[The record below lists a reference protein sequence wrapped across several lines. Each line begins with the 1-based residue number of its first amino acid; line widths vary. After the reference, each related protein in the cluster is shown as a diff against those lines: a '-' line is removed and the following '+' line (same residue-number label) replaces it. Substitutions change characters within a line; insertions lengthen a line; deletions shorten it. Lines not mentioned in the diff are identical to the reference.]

1 MVEFLSDEWFSKV
14 SEAYKTAGELQMPDS
29 LTSVTVNLTVRT
41 VRGEVKM
48 CMNRGIIQRGFVE
61 GADVDMSMPAEY
73 AYKILVLNDW
83 SVGMRGYIK
92 RHIKLSGKLT
102 KLIPLQAYK
111 PSQPTIDFCNRM
123 AEFTEFQGSAAAAPQ
138 PPKAEGRVSQK
149 ESRGHP
155 VQSAAAQPEAKRA
168 GQGPRLSMLMSP
180 WKFGSIEIK
189 NRLVMSPMTLV
200 WANPDETPSDRQI
213 SYWVD
218 RARNGIGLIVTE
230 MNSVDSRHRYQPLSV
245 GLHSDFQIEKHKRL
259 TDAVHKCGAKIIP
272 QLTHPGPESLA
283 PFLEGHPCI
292 GPSVNR
298 SESTGQVCR
307 ELKDEELPELIE
319 MFAQAARRAREA
331 GYDGI
336 EVHMAHN
343 YCLLGS
349 FLSPL
354 RNKREE
360 GPYVGHTVE
369 GRVKLSLDTIKR
381 IREVV
386 GRDFPMTVRISGDE
400 TIGGATTGRD
410 MTDTQRIA
418 PLLEA
423 AGVDCFHVSG
433 GVITSLVDQIIAG
446 TNYKCGFNVPAA
458 RAIKEVVSVPV
469 MPVGC
474 IHDPVYAEELLRNGW
489 CDAVVMGRPFLA
501 DPELTKKIMEDR
513 LDDIRHCVRCLTCV
527 DSLMKLEDVHCA
539 VNARMGKEEEWPIDG
554 VTANPKKIMIVGAG
568 PGGMEAARV
577 ATARGHKVTLYDR
590 HKRLGGA
597 LVTAC
602 TVHPDNET
610 LLDYLMTQLKKLHID
625 IKLGVEVTPDM
636 VKREKPDVLI
646 DASGGKVVVPQIE
659 GAELPHVITGSML
672 HKMMYGE
679 VPKDGAGKVPAWMKV
694 GLGLG
699 GGLMQ
704 RLITPERIQNM
715 TQSWLPM
722 IGNRVAVVGAD
733 LAAIES
739 AEFIAQRGRTVSV
752 IDSTEVLAP
761 EIGDKRRAEHIE
773 RMREL
778 GISMH
783 TLCDVTRITKEGV
796 WFKPQTGDSEHMIP
810 ADTVLIAG
818 TIEPKA
824 ELYEACK
831 GFVPAAF
838 TVGDVSGLGLI
849 DKAMREANAVVYG
862 LG

>member
-14 SEAYKTAGELQMPDS
+14 TEMYKTAGDLQMPDS

-41 VRGEVKM
+41 SRGEVKM
-48 CMNRGIIQRGFVE
+48 AMNRGIIQKGFVE
-61 GADVDMSMPAEY
+61 GGDVDMSMPAEY

-92 RHIKLSGKLT
+92 RHIKLSGKMA

-111 PSQPTIDFCNRM
+111 PSQPTVDFCNKI
-123 AEFTEFQGSAAAAPQ
+123 AEFTEFEGHSTAAPQ
-138 PPKAEGRVSQK
+138 AQKAEVKVSRQPGTA
-149 ESRGHP
+149 ER
-155 VQSAAAQPEAKRA
+155 VQSAAAQSQAKTS
-168 GQGPRLSMLMSP
+168 GQGPKLSMLMSP
-180 WKFGSIEIK
+180 WKLGTMEVK

-218 RARNGIGLIVTE
+218 RARNGVGLIVTE
-230 MNSVDSRHRYQPLSV
+230 MNSVDPAHRYQPLSV

-259 TDAVHKCGAKIIP
+259 TDAVHKYGAKIIP

-298 SESTGQVCR
+298 SESTQQVCR

-319 MFAQAARRAREA
+319 MFAQAARRAKEA

-418 PLLEA
+418 PMLEA

-433 GVITSLVDQIIAG
+433 GVISSLVDQIIAG
-446 TNYKCGFNVPAA
+446 ANYKCGFNAPAA
-458 RAIKEVVSVPV
+458 HAIKEVVSVPV

-474 IHDPVYAEELLRNGW
+474 IHDPVYAEQLLQAGW

-539 VNARMGKEEEWPIDG
+539 VNARMGHEEEWPIDAK
-554 VTANPKKIMIVGAG
+554 TANPKKIMIVGAG

-577 ATARGHKVTLYDR
+577 AAKRGHKVTLYDR

-610 LLDYLMTQLKKLHID
+610 LLDYLMVQLKKLPVD

-659 GAELPHVITGSML
+659 GANLPHVITGSML

-679 VPKDGAGKVPAWMKV
+679 MPKDGAEKVPAWMRV
-694 GLGLG
+694 GLGIG
-699 GGLMQ
+699 GGLMG
-704 RLITPERIQNM
+704 RLITPARIQNM
-715 TQSWLPM
+715 TQSWLPLV
-722 IGNRVAVVGAD
+722 GNRVVVVGAD

-739 AEFIAQRGRTVSV
+739 AEFIAARGRTVAV

-773 RMREL
+773 RMREV
-778 GISMH
+778 GITMH

-796 WFKPQTGDSEHMIP
+796 WFKPQTGDTEHMIA
-810 ADTVLIAG
+810 ADTVLLAG
-818 TIEPKA
+818 TIDPKT
-824 ELYEACK
+824 EIYDACK

-849 DKAMREANAVVYG
+849 DKAIREANTVIYG

>member
-1 MVEFLSDEWFSKV
+1 
-14 SEAYKTAGELQMPDS
+14 MP
-29 LTSVTVNLTVRT
+29 
-41 VRGEVKM
+41 K
-48 CMNRGIIQRGFVE
+48 
-61 GADVDMSMPAEY
+61 
-73 AYKILVLNDW
+73 
-83 SVGMRGYIK
+83 
-92 RHIKLSGKLT
+92 
-102 KLIPLQAYK
+102 
-111 PSQPTIDFCNRM
+111 
-123 AEFTEFQGSAAAAPQ
+123 
-138 PPKAEGRVSQK
+138 
-149 ESRGHP
+149 
-155 VQSAAAQPEAKRA
+155 
-168 GQGPRLSMLMSP
+168 LSMLMSP
-180 WKFGSIEIK
+180 WKLGTLEIK

-213 SYWVD
+213 SYWVE
-218 RARNGIGLIVTE
+218 RAKNGVGLIVTE
-230 MNSVDSRHRYQPLSV
+230 MNSIDVMHRYQPLSV
-245 GLHSDFQIEKHKRL
+245 GLHSDSQIENHKRL
-259 TDAVHKCGAKIIP
+259 TDAVHKYGAKIIP

-283 PFLEGHPCI
+283 PFLENQPCI

-298 SESTGQVCR
+298 SESTQQVCR
-307 ELKDEELPELIE
+307 ELKDDELPELVE

-336 EVHMAHN
+336 ELHMAHN

-360 GPYVGHTVE
+360 GPYVGFTVE
-369 GRVKLSLDTIKR
+369 GRIKLSLDTIKR

-400 TIGGATTGRD
+400 NIGGANGRD

-418 PLLEA
+418 PMLEA

-433 GVITSLVDQIIAG
+433 GVISSLVDQIIAG
-446 TNYKCGFNVPAA
+446 VNYKCGFNAPAA
-458 RAIKEVVSVPV
+458 HAIKEVVSVPV

-501 DPELTKKIMEDR
+501 DPELTRKIMEDR
-513 LDDIRHCVRCLTCV
+513 LDDVRHCVRCLTCV
-527 DSLMKLEDVHCA
+527 DSLMNLEDVHCA

-554 VTANPKKIMIVGAG
+554 KTAKPKKIMIVGAG

-577 ATARGHKVTLYDR
+577 AATRGHKVTLYDR
-590 HKRLGGA
+590 HHRVGGA

-610 LLDYLMTQLKKLHID
+610 LLDYLMIQLKKLNVD
-625 IKLGVEVTPDM
+625 IKLGVDVTPDM

-646 DASGGKVVVPQIE
+646 DASGGRVVVPQIE
-659 GAELPHVITGSML
+659 GSNLPHVITGTML
-672 HKMMYGE
+672 HKMMFGE
-679 VPKDGAGKVPAWMKV
+679 IPAEGGEKLPLWLKV

-704 RLITPERIQNM
+704 RLTTPERIKNM
-715 TQSWLPM
+715 TQSWLPL
-722 IGNRVAVVGAD
+722 IARKVVVVGAD

-739 AEFIAQRGRTVSV
+739 AEFIAERGREVAV
-752 IDSTEVLAP
+752 IDSYEFLAP
-761 EIGDKRRAEHIE
+761 EIGNKRRAEHIE

-778 GISMH
+778 GITMH
-783 TLCDVTRITKEGV
+783 TQCVVTKITKEGV
-796 WFKPQTGDSEHMIP
+796 WFKPQFGDKEHMIA
-810 ADTVLIAG
+810 ADTVLLAG
-818 TIEPKA
+818 TINPKT
-824 ELYEACK
+824 ELYDACK
-831 GFVPAAF
+831 EFVAEAF

-849 DKAMREANAVVYG
+849 DKALREANTVVYG

>member
-1 MVEFLSDEWFSKV
+1 MAEFLSDEWFSKV
-14 SEAYKTAGELQMPDS
+14 AEMYKSAGDLQMPDS
-29 LTSVTVNLTVRT
+29 LISVTVNLTVKT
-41 VRGEVKM
+41 AKGEVRM
-48 CMNRGIIQRGFVE
+48 AMNKGIIQKGFVD
-61 GADVDMSMPAEY
+61 GADVDMSMPSEY

-92 RHIKLSGKLT
+92 RQIKLSGKMA

-111 PSQPTIDFCNRM
+111 PSQPTVEFCNRI
-123 AEFTEFQGSAAAAPQ
+123 AEFTDYQGSHAPGPQ
-138 PPKAEGRVSQK
+138 TQRADVRVPKGEGSAHRVQ
-149 ESRGHP
+149 G
-155 VQSAAAQPEAKRA
+155 VAAQPEGRRVH
-168 GQGPRLSMLMSP
+168 QGPKLSLLMSP
-180 WKFGSIEIK
+180 WKLGTMEVK

-218 RARNGIGLIVTE
+218 RAKNGVGLIITE
-230 MNSVDSRHRYQPLSV
+230 MNSVDPKHRYQPLSV

-259 TDAVHKCGAKIIP
+259 TDVVHKYGAKIIP

-283 PFLEGHPCI
+283 PFLEDEVCI

-298 SESTGQVCR
+298 SESTQQVCR

-336 EVHMAHN
+336 ELHMAHN

-360 GPYVGHTVE
+360 GLYVGHTVE
-369 GRVKLSLDTIKR
+369 GRVKLSLDTIRR

-400 TIGGATTGRD
+400 NIGGANGRD

-418 PLLEA
+418 PMIEA

-433 GVITSLVDQIIAG
+433 GVISSLVDQIIAG
-446 TNYKCGFNVPAA
+446 ANYKCGFNAPAA
-458 RAIKEVVSVPV
+458 HAIKEVVSVAV

-474 IHDPVYAEELLRNGW
+474 IHDPVYAEQLLQAGW

-513 LDDIRHCVRCLTCV
+513 LNDIRHCVRCLTCV

-539 VNARMGKEEEWPIDG
+539 VNARMGHEEEWPVDAK
-554 VTANPKKIMIVGAG
+554 TANPRKIMIVGAG

-577 ATARGHKVTLYDR
+577 AAARGHKVTVYDR

-610 LLDYLMTQLKKLHID
+610 LLKYLMAQLKKLPVD

-636 VKREKPDVLI
+636 VKREKPDVFI
-646 DASGGKVVVPQIE
+646 DASGGKVVVPRID
-659 GAELPHVITGSML
+659 GADLPHVITGTML

-679 VPKDGAGKVPAWMKV
+679 VPRDGSEKIPAWIKF

-704 RLITPERIQNM
+704 RLMTPERIQRM
-715 TQSWLPM
+715 TQSWLPL
-722 IGNRVAVVGAD
+722 IGKRVVVVGAD

-739 AEFIAQRGRTVSV
+739 AEFIAQRGRTVAV

-778 GISMH
+778 GITMH
-783 TLCDVTRITKEGV
+783 TQCDVTKITREGV
-796 WFKPQTGDSEHMIP
+796 WFKPQFGDTEHMIA
-810 ADTVLIAG
+810 ADTVLLAG
-818 TIEPKA
+818 TINPKT
-824 ELYEACK
+824 ELYDACK
-831 GFVPAAF
+831 EFVPAAF

-849 DKAMREANAVVYG
+849 DKAIREANAVVYG

>member
-1 MVEFLSDEWFSKV
+1 
-14 SEAYKTAGELQMPDS
+14 MP
-29 LTSVTVNLTVRT
+29 
-41 VRGEVKM
+41 K
-48 CMNRGIIQRGFVE
+48 
-61 GADVDMSMPAEY
+61 
-73 AYKILVLNDW
+73 
-83 SVGMRGYIK
+83 
-92 RHIKLSGKLT
+92 
-102 KLIPLQAYK
+102 
-111 PSQPTIDFCNRM
+111 
-123 AEFTEFQGSAAAAPQ
+123 
-138 PPKAEGRVSQK
+138 
-149 ESRGHP
+149 
-155 VQSAAAQPEAKRA
+155 
-168 GQGPRLSMLMSP
+168 LSMLMSP
-180 WKFGSIEIK
+180 WKLGTLEIK

-213 SYWVD
+213 SYWVE
-218 RARNGIGLIVTE
+218 RARNGVGLIITE
-230 MNSVDSRHRYQPLSV
+230 MNSVDVMHRYQPLSV
-245 GLHSDFQIEKHKRL
+245 GLHSDSQIENHKRL
-259 TDAVHKCGAKIIP
+259 TDAVHKYGAKIIP

-283 PFLEGHPCI
+283 PFLENLPCI

-298 SESTGQVCR
+298 SESTQQVCR
-307 ELKDEELPELIE
+307 ELTDDDLPALVE

-336 EVHMAHN
+336 ELHMAHN

-360 GPYVGHTVE
+360 GSYVGFTVE

-400 TIGGATTGRD
+400 NIGGANGRD

-418 PLLEA
+418 PMIEA

-433 GVITSLVDQIIAG
+433 GVISSLVDQIIAG
-446 TNYKCGFNVPAA
+446 ANYKCGFNAPAA
-458 RAIKEVVSVPV
+458 HAIKEVVSVPV

-527 DSLMKLEDVHCA
+527 DSLMNLEDVHCA
-539 VNARMGKEEEWPIDG
+539 VNARMGKEEEWPLEG
-554 VTANPKKIMIVGAG
+554 KAANPKKIMIVGAG

-577 ATARGHKVTLYDR
+577 AATRGHKVTLYDR
-590 HKRLGGA
+590 HHRVGGA

-602 TVHPDNET
+602 TVHPENET
-610 LLDYLMTQLKKLHID
+610 LLDYLMIQLKKLHVD
-625 IKLGVEVTPDM
+625 TKLGVDVTPDM
-636 VKREKPDVLI
+636 VKREKPDVFI
-646 DASGGKVVVPQIE
+646 DASGGRVVVPQIE
-659 GAELPHVITGSML
+659 GSDLPHVITGTML
-672 HKMMYGE
+672 HKMMFGE
-679 VPKDGAGKVPAWMKV
+679 IPAEGGEKLPLWLKV

-704 RLITPERIQNM
+704 RLTTPERIQNM
-715 TQSWLPM
+715 TQSWLPL
-722 IGNRVAVVGAD
+722 IGKKVVVVGAD

-739 AEFIAQRGRTVSV
+739 AEFIAARGREVAV
-752 IDSTEVLAP
+752 IDSYEFLAP
-761 EIGDKRRAEHIE
+761 EIGNKRRAEHIE

-778 GISMH
+778 GITMH
-783 TLCDVTRITKEGV
+783 TQCDVTKITKEGV
-796 WFKPQTGDSEHMIP
+796 WFKPQFGDKEHMIA
-810 ADTVLIAG
+810 ADTVLLAG
-818 TIEPKA
+818 TIDPKT

-831 GFVPAAF
+831 GFVPASF

-849 DKAMREANAVVYG
+849 EKAMREANTVIYG

>member
-1 MVEFLSDEWFSKV
+1 
-14 SEAYKTAGELQMPDS
+14 MP
-29 LTSVTVNLTVRT
+29 
-41 VRGEVKM
+41 K
-48 CMNRGIIQRGFVE
+48 
-61 GADVDMSMPAEY
+61 
-73 AYKILVLNDW
+73 
-83 SVGMRGYIK
+83 
-92 RHIKLSGKLT
+92 
-102 KLIPLQAYK
+102 
-111 PSQPTIDFCNRM
+111 
-123 AEFTEFQGSAAAAPQ
+123 
-138 PPKAEGRVSQK
+138 
-149 ESRGHP
+149 
-155 VQSAAAQPEAKRA
+155 
-168 GQGPRLSMLMSP
+168 LSMLMSP
-180 WKFGSIEIK
+180 WKLGTLEIK

-213 SYWVD
+213 SYWVE
-218 RARNGIGLIVTE
+218 RAKNGVGLIITE
-230 MNSVDSRHRYQPLSV
+230 MNSVDAMHRYQPLSV
-245 GLHSDFQIEKHKRL
+245 GLHSDFQIENHKRL
-259 TDAVHKCGAKIIP
+259 TDAVHQYGAKIIP

-283 PFLEGHPCI
+283 PFLENLPCI

-298 SESTGQVCR
+298 SESTQQVCR
-307 ELKDEELPELIE
+307 ELADDELPALIE
-319 MFAQAARRAREA
+319 MYAQAARRAREA

-336 EVHMAHN
+336 ELHMAHN
-343 YCLLGS
+343 YNLLGS

-360 GPYVGHTVE
+360 GPYVGFTVE
-369 GRVKLSLDTIKR
+369 GRVRLPLETIKR

-386 GRDFPMTVRISGDE
+386 GKDFPMTVRISGDE
-400 TIGGATTGRD
+400 NVGGANGRD

-418 PLLEA
+418 PMLEA

-446 TNYKCGFNVPAA
+446 VNYKCGFNVPAA
-458 RAIKEVVSVPV
+458 HTIKEVVSVPV

-474 IHDPVYAEELLRNGW
+474 IHDPVRAEELLRNGW

-513 LDDIRHCVRCLTCV
+513 LDDIRYCVRCLTCV

-539 VNARMGKEEEWPIDG
+539 VNARMGKEEEWPLEG
-554 VTANPKKIMIVGAG
+554 KTANPKKIMIVGAG

-577 ATARGHKVTLYDR
+577 AATRGHKVTLYDR
-590 HKRLGGA
+590 HHRVGGA

-610 LLDYLMTQLKKLHID
+610 LLDYLMIQLKKLHVD

-646 DASGGKVVVPQIE
+646 DASGGRVVVPQIE
-659 GAELPHVITGSML
+659 GSNLPHVITGTML

-679 VPKDGAGKVPAWMKV
+679 IPAEGGEKIPMWLKV

-704 RLITPERIQNM
+704 RLMTPERIQKM
-715 TQSWLPM
+715 TQSWLPL
-722 IGNRVAVVGAD
+722 IGNRVVVVGAD

-739 AEFIAQRGRTVSV
+739 AEFIAQRGRCVAI
-752 IDSTEVLAP
+752 IDSPEVLAP

-773 RMREL
+773 RMRDL
-778 GISMH
+778 CITMH
-783 TLCDVTRITKEGV
+783 TNCDVTRITKEGV
-796 WFKPQTGDSEHMIP
+796 WFKPQYGDKEHMIA
-810 ADTVLIAG
+810 ADTVLLAG
-818 TIEPKA
+818 TIDPKT

-831 GFVPAAF
+831 GFVSESF

-849 DKAMREANAVVYG
+849 DKAMREANTVIYG

>member
-1 MVEFLSDEWFSKV
+1 
-14 SEAYKTAGELQMPDS
+14 MP
-29 LTSVTVNLTVRT
+29 
-41 VRGEVKM
+41 K
-48 CMNRGIIQRGFVE
+48 
-61 GADVDMSMPAEY
+61 
-73 AYKILVLNDW
+73 
-83 SVGMRGYIK
+83 
-92 RHIKLSGKLT
+92 
-102 KLIPLQAYK
+102 
-111 PSQPTIDFCNRM
+111 
-123 AEFTEFQGSAAAAPQ
+123 
-138 PPKAEGRVSQK
+138 
-149 ESRGHP
+149 
-155 VQSAAAQPEAKRA
+155 
-168 GQGPRLSMLMSP
+168 LSMLMSP
-180 WKFGSIEIK
+180 WKLGTLEIK

-213 SYWVD
+213 SYWVE
-218 RARNGIGLIVTE
+218 RARNGVGLIITE
-230 MNSVDSRHRYQPLSV
+230 MNSVDVMHRYQPLSV
-245 GLHSDFQIEKHKRL
+245 GLHSDSQIENHKRL
-259 TDAVHKCGAKIIP
+259 TDAVHKYGAKIIP

-283 PFLEGHPCI
+283 PFLENLPCI

-298 SESTGQVCR
+298 SESTQQVCR
-307 ELKDEELPELIE
+307 ELTDDDLPALVE

-336 EVHMAHN
+336 ELHMAHN

-360 GPYVGHTVE
+360 GSYVGFTVE

-400 TIGGATTGRD
+400 NIGGANGRD

-418 PLLEA
+418 PMIEA

-433 GVITSLVDQIIAG
+433 GVISSLVDQIIAG
-446 TNYKCGFNVPAA
+446 ANYKCGFNAPAA
-458 RAIKEVVSVPV
+458 HAIKEVVNVPV

-527 DSLMKLEDVHCA
+527 DSLMNLEDVHCA
-539 VNARMGKEEEWPIDG
+539 VNARMGKEEEWPLEG
-554 VTANPKKIMIVGAG
+554 KAANPKKIMIVGAG

-577 ATARGHKVTLYDR
+577 AATRGHKVTLYDR
-590 HKRLGGA
+590 HHRVGGA

-602 TVHPDNET
+602 TVHPENET
-610 LLDYLMTQLKKLHID
+610 LLDYLMIQLKKLHVD
-625 IKLGVEVTPDM
+625 TKLGVDVTPDM
-636 VKREKPDVLI
+636 VKREKPDVFI
-646 DASGGKVVVPQIE
+646 DASGGRVVVPQIE
-659 GAELPHVITGSML
+659 GSDLPHVITGTML
-672 HKMMYGE
+672 HKMMFGE
-679 VPKDGAGKVPAWMKV
+679 IPAEGGEKLPLWLKV

-704 RLITPERIQNM
+704 RLTTPERIQNM
-715 TQSWLPM
+715 TQSWLPL
-722 IGNRVAVVGAD
+722 IGKKVVVVGAD

-739 AEFIAQRGRTVSV
+739 AEFIAARGREVAV
-752 IDSTEVLAP
+752 IDSYEFLAP
-761 EIGDKRRAEHIE
+761 EIGNKRRAEHIE

-778 GISMH
+778 GITMH
-783 TLCDVTRITKEGV
+783 TQCDVTKITKEGV
-796 WFKPQTGDSEHMIP
+796 WFKPQFGDKEHMIA
-810 ADTVLIAG
+810 ADTVLLAG
-818 TIEPKA
+818 TIDPKT

-831 GFVPAAF
+831 GFVPASF

-849 DKAMREANAVVYG
+849 EKAMREANTVIYG

>member
-1 MVEFLSDEWFSKV
+1 MAEFLSDEWFTKV
-14 SEAYKTAGELQMPDS
+14 AEMYKSAGDLQMPDS
-29 LTSVTVNLTVRT
+29 LTSVTVNLTVKT
-41 VRGEVKM
+41 AMGEVRM
-48 CMNRGIIQRGFVE
+48 AMNKGIIQKGFVD

-92 RHIKLSGKLT
+92 RQIKLSGKMA

-111 PSQPTIDFCNRM
+111 PSQPTVEFCNRI
-123 AEFTEFQGSAAAAPQ
+123 AEFTDFQGAHAPGPQTQAVGVRVAQGEGSAH
-138 PPKAEGRVSQK
+138 R
-149 ESRGHP
+149 
-155 VQSAAAQPEAKRA
+155 VQSVAAQPEASRVR
-168 GQGPRLSMLMSP
+168 QGPKLSLLMSP
-180 WKFGSIEIK
+180 WKLGTMEVK

-218 RARNGIGLIVTE
+218 RAKNGVGLIITE
-230 MNSVDSRHRYQPLSV
+230 MNSVDPKHRYQPLSV

-259 TDAVHKCGAKIIP
+259 TDAVHKYGAKIIP

-283 PFLEGHPCI
+283 PFLEGEACI

-298 SESTGQVCR
+298 SESTQQVCR

-336 EVHMAHN
+336 ELHTAHN

-360 GPYVGHTVE
+360 GLYVGHTVE
-369 GRVKLSLDTIKR
+369 GRVKLSLDTIRR

-400 TIGGATTGRD
+400 TIGGATNGRD

-418 PLLEA
+418 PMIEA

-433 GVITSLVDQIIAG
+433 GVISSLVDQIIAG
-446 TNYKCGFNVPAA
+446 ANYKCGFNAPAA
-458 RAIKEVVSVPV
+458 HAIKEVVSVAV

-474 IHDPVYAEELLRNGW
+474 IHDPVYAEQLLQAGW

-513 LDDIRHCVRCLTCV
+513 LHDIRHCVRCLTCV

-539 VNARMGKEEEWPIDG
+539 VNARMGHEEEWPIG
-554 VTANPKKIMIVGAG
+554 AKTANARKIMIVGAG

-577 ATARGHKVTLYDR
+577 AAARGHKVTLYDR

-610 LLDYLMTQLKKLHID
+610 LLNYLMVQLKKLPVD

-636 VKREKPDVLI
+636 VKREKPDVFI
-646 DASGGKVVVPQIE
+646 DASGGKVVVPQID
-659 GAELPHVITGSML
+659 GADLPHVITGTML

-679 VPKDGAGKVPAWMKV
+679 VPRDGSEKIPAWIKV

-704 RLITPERIQNM
+704 RLMTPERIQKL
-715 TQSWLPM
+715 TQSWLPL
-722 IGNRVAVVGAD
+722 IGKRVVVVGAD

-739 AEFIAQRGRTVSV
+739 AEFIAQRGRTVAV
-752 IDSTEVLAP
+752 IDSTEILAP

-778 GISMH
+778 GVTMH
-783 TLCDVTRITKEGV
+783 TQCDVTKITREGV
-796 WFKPQTGDSEHMIP
+796 WFKPQFGDREHMIA
-810 ADTVLIAG
+810 ADTVLLAG
-818 TIEPKA
+818 TIDPKS
-824 ELYEACK
+824 ELYDACK
-831 GFVPAAF
+831 EFVPAAF

-849 DKAMREANAVVYG
+849 DKAIREANAVVYG

>member
-1 MVEFLSDEWFSKV
+1 
-14 SEAYKTAGELQMPDS
+14 MP
-29 LTSVTVNLTVRT
+29 
-41 VRGEVKM
+41 
-48 CMNRGIIQRGFVE
+48 
-61 GADVDMSMPAEY
+61 
-73 AYKILVLNDW
+73 
-83 SVGMRGYIK
+83 
-92 RHIKLSGKLT
+92 KLSK
-102 KLIPLQAYK
+102 
-111 PSQPTIDFCNRM
+111 
-123 AEFTEFQGSAAAAPQ
+123 
-138 PPKAEGRVSQK
+138 
-149 ESRGHP
+149 
-155 VQSAAAQPEAKRA
+155 
-168 GQGPRLSMLMSP
+168 LMSP
-180 WKFGSIEIK
+180 WKIGNLEIK

-213 SYWVD
+213 SYWVE
-218 RARNGIGLIVTE
+218 RAKNGVGLIITE
-230 MNSVDSRHRYQPLSV
+230 MNSVDAMHRYQPLSV
-245 GLHSDFQIEKHKRL
+245 GLHSDFQIENHKRL
-259 TDAVHKCGAKIIP
+259 TDAVHKYGAKIIP

-283 PFLEGHPCI
+283 PFLENLPCI

-298 SESTGQVCR
+298 SESTQQVCR
-307 ELKDEELPELIE
+307 ELADDELPALIE
-319 MFAQAARRAREA
+319 MYAQAARRAREA

-336 EVHMAHN
+336 ELHMAHN
-343 YCLLGS
+343 YNLLGS

-360 GPYVGHTVE
+360 GPYVGFTVE
-369 GRVKLSLDTIKR
+369 GRVRLPLETIKR

-400 TIGGATTGRD
+400 NVGGANGRD

-418 PLLEA
+418 PMLEA

-446 TNYKCGFNVPAA
+446 VNYKCGFNVPAA
-458 RAIKEVVSVPV
+458 HAIKEVVSVPV

-474 IHDPVYAEELLRNGW
+474 IHDPVRAEELLQNGW

-539 VNARMGKEEEWPIDG
+539 VNARMGKEEEWPLEG
-554 VTANPKKIMIVGAG
+554 KTANPKKIMIVGAG

-577 ATARGHKVTLYDR
+577 AAMRGHKVTLYDR
-590 HKRLGGA
+590 HHRVGGA

-610 LLDYLMTQLKKLHID
+610 LLDYLMIQLKKLHVD
-625 IKLGVEVTPDM
+625 MKLGVKVTPDM

-646 DASGGKVVVPQIE
+646 DASGGRVVMPQIE
-659 GAELPHVITGSML
+659 GSNLPHVITGTML
-672 HKMMYGE
+672 HEMMYGE
-679 VPKDGAGKVPAWMKV
+679 IPAEGGEKIPMWLKV

-704 RLITPERIQNM
+704 RLMTPERIQNM
-715 TQSWLPM
+715 TQSWLPL
-722 IGNRVAVVGAD
+722 IGNRVVVVGAD

-739 AEFIAQRGRTVSV
+739 AEFIAQRGRCVAI
-752 IDSTEVLAP
+752 IDSPEVLAP

-773 RMREL
+773 RMRDL
-778 GISMH
+778 CITMH
-783 TLCDVTRITKEGV
+783 TNCDVTRITKEGV
-796 WFKPQTGDSEHMIP
+796 WFKPQYGDKEHMIV
-810 ADTVLIAG
+810 ADTVILAG
-818 TIEPKA
+818 TIDPKT

-831 GFVPAAF
+831 GFVPEAF

-849 DKAMREANAVVYG
+849 DKAMREANTVIYG

>member
-1 MVEFLSDEWFSKV
+1 MVDFLSNEWFSKV
-14 SEAYKTAGELQMPDS
+14 NELYKTAGDLQMPDS
-29 LTSVTVNLTVRT
+29 LTSVTVNLTVKT
-41 VRGEVKM
+41 DKAEVKM
-48 CMNRGIIQRGFVE
+48 AINKGIIQNGFVA

-92 RHIKLSGKLT
+92 RHIKLSGKMA

-111 PSQPTIDFCNRM
+111 PSQPTIEFCNKI
-123 AEFTEFQGSAAAAPQ
+123 AEFTDFQGHSAAAPQ
-138 PPKAEGRVSQK
+138 TQTAEVKAPREAGRVD
-149 ESRGHP
+149 R
-155 VQSAAAQPEAKRA
+155 VQSAVAHPEVRRA
-168 GQGPRLSMLMSP
+168 GQGPKLSMLMSP
-180 WKFGSIEIK
+180 WKLGTMEVK

-213 SYWVD
+213 SYWVE
-218 RARNGIGLIVTE
+218 RAKNGVGLIITE
-230 MNSVDSRHRYQPLSV
+230 MNSVDPMHRYQPLSV

-259 TDAVHKCGAKIIP
+259 TDAVHQYGAKIIP

-283 PFLEGHPCI
+283 PFLEGQPCI

-298 SESTGQVCR
+298 SESTQQVCR
-307 ELKDEELPELIE
+307 ELKDEELPALIE
-319 MFAQAARRAREA
+319 MFAQAARRAKEA

-336 EVHMAHN
+336 ELHMAHN

-400 TIGGATTGRD
+400 TIGGAKTGRD

-418 PLLEA
+418 PMLEA

-433 GVITSLVDQIIAG
+433 GVISSLVDQIIAG
-446 TNYKCGFNVPAA
+446 ANYTCGFNVPAA
-458 RAIKEVVSVPV
+458 HAIKEVVSVPV

-474 IHDPVYAEELLRNGW
+474 IHDPVYAEELLQNGM

-513 LDDIRHCVRCLTCV
+513 LDDVRHCVRCLTCV

-539 VNARMGKEEEWPIDG
+539 VNARMGKEDEYPLEG
-554 VTANPKKIMIVGAG
+554 KSAKPKKIMIVGAG

-577 ATARGHKVTLYDR
+577 AALRGHKVTLYDR
-590 HKRLGGA
+590 HRRVGGA
-597 LVTAC
+597 LLTAC

-610 LLDYLMTQLKKLHID
+610 LLNYLMIQLKKLQVD
-625 IKLGVEVTPDM
+625 VKLGVEVTPDM

-659 GAELPHVITGSML
+659 GSNLSNVITGSML

-679 VPKDGAGKVPAWMKV
+679 VPHDGVEKIPSWMK
-694 GLGLG
+694 LGLSVG

-704 RLITPERIQNM
+704 RLITPQRIQSM
-715 TQSWLPM
+715 TQSWLPLV
-722 IGNRVAVVGAD
+722 GKKVVVVGAD

-739 AEFIAQRGRTVSV
+739 AEFIAARGREVAV
-752 IDSTEVLAP
+752 IDSYEFLAP

-773 RMREL
+773 RMRVL
-778 GISMH
+778 GITMH
-783 TLCDVTRITKEGV
+783 TQCNVTRITKEGV
-796 WFKPQTGDSEHMIP
+796 WFTPLFGDREHMLP
-810 ADTVLIAG
+810 ADTVILAG
-818 TIEPKA
+818 VIEPKT
-824 ELYEACK
+824 ELYDACK
-831 GFVPAAF
+831 GFVSEAF

-849 DKAMREANAVVYG
+849 DKAMKEANAVVYG

>member
-14 SEAYKTAGELQMPDS
+14 TEMYKSAGDLQMPDS

-41 VRGEVKM
+41 SRGEVRM
-48 CMNRGIIQRGFVE
+48 AMNRGIIQKGFVE
-61 GADVDMSMPAEY
+61 GGDVDMSMPAEY

-92 RHIKLSGKLT
+92 RHIKLSGKMA

-111 PSQPTIDFCNRM
+111 PSQPTVNFCNKI
-123 AEFTEFQGSAAAAPQ
+123 AEFTEFEGHTAAAPQ
-138 PPKAEGRVSQK
+138 AQKAEVKVSRQAGGA
-149 ESRGHP
+149 ERAQN
-155 VQSAAAQPEAKRA
+155 VAAHPEAKKVS
-168 GQGPRLSMLMSP
+168 GGPKLSMLMSP

-218 RARNGIGLIVTE
+218 RARNGVGLIVTE
-230 MNSVDSRHRYQPLSV
+230 MNSVDPAHRYQPLSV

-259 TDAVHKCGAKIIP
+259 TDAVHKYGAKIIP

-298 SESTGQVCR
+298 SESTQQVCR

-319 MFAQAARRAREA
+319 MFAQAARRAKEA

-360 GPYVGHTVE
+360 GPYVGHTME
-369 GRVKLSLDTIKR
+369 GRLKLSLDTIKR

-418 PLLEA
+418 PILEE

-433 GVITSLVDQIIAG
+433 GVISSLVDQIIAG
-446 TNYKCGFNVPAA
+446 ANYKCGFNAPAA
-458 RAIKEVVSVPV
+458 HAIKEVVSVPV

-474 IHDPVYAEELLRNGW
+474 IHDPVYAEQLLQAGW

-539 VNARMGKEEEWPIDG
+539 VNARMGHEEEWPIDAK
-554 VTANPKKIMIVGAG
+554 TANPKKIMIVGAG
-568 PGGMEAARV
+568 PGCMEAARV
-577 ATARGHKVTLYDR
+577 AASRGHKVTLYDR

-610 LLDYLMTQLKKLHID
+610 LLNYLMVQLKKLPVD

-659 GAELPHVITGSML
+659 GTDLPHVITGSML

-679 VPKDGAGKVPAWMKV
+679 MPRDGAGKVPAWMKA

-699 GGLMQ
+699 GGLMG
-704 RLITPERIQNM
+704 RLITPGRIQNM
-715 TQSWLPM
+715 TQSWLPLV
-722 IGNRVAVVGAD
+722 GNRVVVVGAD

-739 AEFIAQRGRTVSV
+739 AEFIAARGRTVAV
-752 IDSTEVLAP
+752 IDSTEFLAP

-773 RMREL
+773 RMREV
-778 GISMH
+778 GITMH

-796 WFKPQTGDSEHMIP
+796 WFKPQTGDTEHMIA
-810 ADTVLIAG
+810 ADTVLLAG
-818 TIEPKA
+818 TIDSKT
-824 ELYEACK
+824 ELYDACK

-849 DKAMREANAVVYG
+849 DKAIREANEVVYG

>member
-1 MVEFLSDEWFSKV
+1 MAEFLSDEWFSKV
-14 SEAYKTAGELQMPDS
+14 AEMYKTAGDLQMPDS
-29 LTSVTVNLTVRT
+29 LTSVTVNLSVKTAS
-41 VRGEVKM
+41 GEVRM
-48 CMNRGIIQRGFVE
+48 AMNKGIIQKGFVD

-92 RHIKLSGKLT
+92 RQIKLSGKMA

-111 PSQPTIDFCNRM
+111 PSQPTVEFCNKI
-123 AEFTEFQGSAAAAPQ
+123 AEFTDFQGQRAAAPQ
-138 PPKAEGRVSQK
+138 TQTSVVKVSR
-149 ESRGHP
+149 ESGSVDRD
-155 VQSAAAQPEAKRA
+155 QRATAQPEEVRVR
-168 GQGPRLSMLMSP
+168 QGLKLGLLMSP
-180 WKFGSIEIK
+180 WKFGTVEIK

-218 RARNGIGLIVTE
+218 RARNGVGLIITE
-230 MNSVDSRHRYQPLSV
+230 MNSVDPKHRYQPLSV
-245 GLHSDFQIEKHKRL
+245 GLHSDFQIERHKRL
-259 TDAVHKCGAKIIP
+259 TDAVHQYGARIIP

-283 PFLEGHPCI
+283 PFLEGLPCI

-298 SESTGQVCR
+298 SESTQQVCR
-307 ELKDEELPELIE
+307 ELKDEELPELVE

-336 EVHMAHN
+336 ELHMAHN

-369 GRVKLSLDTIKR
+369 GRLKLSLDTIKR

-410 MTDTQRIA
+410 LTDTQRIA
-418 PLLEA
+418 PMLEA
-423 AGVDCFHVSG
+423 VGVDCFHVSG

-446 TNYKCGFNVPAA
+446 ANYKCGFNAPAA
-458 RAIKEVVSVPV
+458 RAIKEVVGVPV

-474 IHDPVYAEELLRNGW
+474 IHDPVYAERLLRDGW

-501 DPELTKKIMEDR
+501 DPELTKKIMENR

-539 VNARMGKEEEWPIDG
+539 VNARMGHEEEWPVDAKT
-554 VTANPKKIMIVGAG
+554 VNPRRIMIVGAG

-577 ATARGHKVTLYDR
+577 AALRGHKVTLYDKHR
-590 HKRLGGA
+590 RVGGA

-602 TVHPDNET
+602 TVHPDNEA
-610 LLDYLMTQLKKLHID
+610 LLDYLMVQMWKLPITV
-625 IKLGVEVTPDM
+625 KLGVTVTPEL
-636 VKREKPDVLI
+636 VKQEKPDVFI
-646 DASGGKVVVPQIE
+646 DATGGRVVAPNIE
-659 GAELPHVITGSML
+659 GAHLPNVITGSML
-672 HKMMYGE
+672 HRMMFGE
-679 VPKDGAGKVPAWMKV
+679 VPIEGAAKLPGYLTLV
-694 GLGLG
+694 LRLG
-699 GGLMQ
+699 GGLIQ
-704 RLITPERIQNM
+704 RLVTPERIRRI
-715 TQSWLPM
+715 TRSWLPL
-722 IGNRVAVVGAD
+722 IGRRVVVVGAD

-739 AEFIAQRGRTVSV
+739 AEFIAQRGRTVAV
-752 IDSTEVLAP
+752 IDSTESLAP

-773 RMREL
+773 RMRDL
-778 GISMH
+778 GITMH
-783 TLCDVTRITKEGV
+783 TQCDVTKITREGV
-796 WFKPQTGDSEHMIP
+796 WFRSQFGDREHMLP
-810 ADTVLIAG
+810 ADTVLLAG
-818 TIEPKA
+818 TIEPKT
-824 ELYEACK
+824 ELYDACK
-831 GFVPAAF
+831 VFVPASF
-838 TVGDVSGLGLI
+838 TVGDISGLGLI
-849 DKAMREANAVVYG
+849 DKAIKEANAVIYG

>member
-1 MVEFLSDEWFSKV
+1 
-14 SEAYKTAGELQMPDS
+14 MP
-29 LTSVTVNLTVRT
+29 
-41 VRGEVKM
+41 
-48 CMNRGIIQRGFVE
+48 
-61 GADVDMSMPAEY
+61 
-73 AYKILVLNDW
+73 
-83 SVGMRGYIK
+83 
-92 RHIKLSGKLT
+92 KLSK
-102 KLIPLQAYK
+102 
-111 PSQPTIDFCNRM
+111 
-123 AEFTEFQGSAAAAPQ
+123 
-138 PPKAEGRVSQK
+138 
-149 ESRGHP
+149 
-155 VQSAAAQPEAKRA
+155 
-168 GQGPRLSMLMSP
+168 LMSP
-180 WKFGSIEIK
+180 WKIGNLEIK

-213 SYWVD
+213 SYWVE
-218 RARNGIGLIVTE
+218 RARNGVGLIITE
-230 MNSVDSRHRYQPLSV
+230 MNSVDELHRYQPLSV
-245 GLHSDFQIEKHKRL
+245 GLHSDFQIENHKRL
-259 TDAVHKCGAKIIP
+259 TDAVHKYGAKIIP

-283 PFLEGHPCI
+283 PFLENLPCI

-298 SESTGQVCR
+298 SESTQQVCR
-307 ELKDEELPELIE
+307 ELADDELPALIE
-319 MFAQAARRAREA
+319 MYAQAARRAREA

-336 EVHMAHN
+336 ELHMAHN
-343 YCLLGS
+343 YNLLGS

-360 GPYVGHTVE
+360 GPYVGFTVE
-369 GRVKLSLDTIKR
+369 GRVRLPLETIAR

-400 TIGGATTGRD
+400 NVGGANGRD

-418 PLLEA
+418 PMLEA
-423 AGVDCFHVSG
+423 AGIDCFHVSG

-446 TNYKCGFNVPAA
+446 VNYKCGFNVPAA
-458 RAIKEVVSVPV
+458 HAIKEVVSVPV

-474 IHDPVYAEELLRNGW
+474 IHDPVRAEELLQNGW

-501 DPELTKKIMEDR
+501 DPELTRKIMEDR

-539 VNARMGKEEEWPIDG
+539 VNARMGKEEEWPLEG
-554 VTANPKKIMIVGAG
+554 KTANSKKIMIVGAG

-577 ATARGHKVTLYDR
+577 AATRGHKVTLYDR
-590 HKRLGGA
+590 HHRVGGA

-610 LLDYLMTQLKKLHID
+610 LLDYLMIQMKKLHVD
-625 IKLGVEVTPDM
+625 TKLGVEVTPGM

-659 GAELPHVITGSML
+659 GSNLPHVITGTML

-679 VPKDGAGKVPAWMKV
+679 IPAEGGEKIPMWMKV

-704 RLITPERIQNM
+704 RLMTPERIQNM
-715 TQSWLPM
+715 TQSWLPL
-722 IGNRVAVVGAD
+722 IGNRVVVVGAD

-739 AEFIAQRGRTVSV
+739 AEFIAQRGRTVAV
-752 IDSTEVLAP
+752 IDSPEVLAP

-773 RMREL
+773 RMRDL
-778 GISMH
+778 GITMH
-783 TLCDVTRITKEGV
+783 TNCEVTKITKEGV
-796 WFKPQTGDSEHMIP
+796 WFKPLYGDKEHMIV
-810 ADTVLIAG
+810 ADTVILAG
-818 TIEPKA
+818 TIDPKT

-831 GFVPAAF
+831 GFVPASF

-849 DKAMREANAVVYG
+849 DKAMREANTVIYG